1 MQDISLSPRERAS
14 RQAALGRRAGLR
26 RKTKAGFWKRHH
38 WLRQASTAVLVV
50 VLLGSVAAGVGMI
63 VLASFQVGLP
73 SVASLPYL
81 GPPQDSQLLAS
92 DGSLLADLHEPGVHH
107 VAVGLSQ
114 VSRWLSKATIAVE
127 DRHFYQDTGAADLPR
142 ILESGIKD
150 LVSHRAVQGASTI
163 TEQLAK
169 NSFLTPEKT
178 ITRKIRELLLGYE
191 IAKLFP
197 PKQILQMYINRINYG
212 NQAIGIGSAAQL
224 YFHVPA
230 SKLDLAQAS
239 MLAGI
244 PDAPT
249 AYNPLLYQGVT
260 GSANFAK
267 DRQQVVLQ
275 AMVRNGYITDA
286 QAAAALKE
294 PLTFY
299 PWQDSETVQ
308 DPNFVSFAEGQLQA
322 KFGDAYLNPGGWTI
336 YTSLN
341 PTDQSL
347 AVGTMQNPS
356 YDAYLLQDFNIG
368 DASLLSLDPRNG
380 EILAMVGTTNPAGQ
394 WGQINMTDEPRQP
407 GSSFKMFTYT
417 AAIASGKFTMTT
429 PVLDAPIDITQA
441 GAPPYSP
448 ANYDHRFHGICQV
461 QSCLGNSIN
470 VAAVKVELMTG
481 LQNVVN
487 TAERMGVSDLLDP
500 ANTYGVALTLG
511 GLGYGITMVQMATGA
526 SVLASGGVLHQPT
539 TILRVTSGKRT
550 LYQYNVADNS
560 VQVIPSDVAFIMNAI
575 LSNDKNRL
583 AEFGSNSHLT
593 LPGRPVSAKT
603 GTSNGIS
610 ANGGIDQEGIGDNW
624 TFGWTPQMLTATWVG
639 NPDNHVLSAVSSGIT
654 GAAPLW
660 QTYMEA
666 ALQGQPVLWYAKPA
680 DLYQGGSGATPE
692 YYLPNTLTN
701 AHQNVNCPGAYRSG
715 WNGIC

>member
-14 RQAALGRRAGLR
+14 RQAALRRRGALR
-26 RKTKAGFWKRHH
+26 RPGRTGFWRRHS
-38 WLRQASTAVLVV
+38 WMRKLAVAILVV
-50 VLLGSVAAGVGMI
+50 VLAGSAVAGAGMI
-63 VLASFQVGLP
+63 VLAAFQVGLP

-81 GPPQDSQLLAS
+81 GPPQDSELLAS
-92 DGSLLADLHEPGVHH
+92 DGSLLAVLHEPGVHH
-107 VAVGLSQ
+107 VSVSLKQ
-114 VSRWLSKATIAVE
+114 VSPWLIKATIAVE

-142 ILESGIKD
+142 ILESGVKD
-150 LVSHRAVQGASTI
+150 VLSHQAVQGASTI

-169 NSFLTPEKT
+169 NAFLTPEKT
-178 ITRKIRELLLGYE
+178 ITRKVRELLLGYE
-191 IAKLFP
+191 IAKLFKP
-197 PKQILQMYINRINYG
+197 NQILQMYVNRINYG
-212 NQAIGIGSAAQL
+212 NQAIGIGSAAEL

-230 SKLDLAQAS
+230 DKLDLAQAS
-239 MLAGI
+239 ILAGI

-249 AYNPLLYQGVT
+249 AYNPLLYLT
-260 GSANFAK
+260 AKGSANLAK

-275 AMVRNGYITDA
+275 AMVRNGYLTEARA
-286 QAAAALKE
+286 QAAYKE

-299 PWQDSETVQ
+299 PWEDSEVDV
-308 DPNFVSFAEGQLQA
+308 DPNFVSFAESQLQA
-322 KFGDAYLNPGGWTI
+322 RFGDAYLNPGGWQI

-341 PTDQSL
+341 PGDQSL
-347 AVGTMQNPS
+347 AEGVIQNPS
-356 YDAYLLQDFNIG
+356 YDAYMLRDFNIG

-380 EILAMVGTTNPAGQ
+380 EVLAMVGTTNPAGQ

-429 PVLDAPIDITQA
+429 PVLDAPIDIQP
-441 GAPPYSP
+441 GNYSP
-448 ANYDHRFHGICQV
+448 ANYDHRFHGICEV

-470 VAAVKVELMTG
+470 VAAVKVELISG

-500 ANTYGVALTLG
+500 ANTYGAALTLG
-511 GLGYGITMVQMATGA
+511 GLGYGVTMVQMATGA

-539 TILRVTSGKRT
+539 TILKVTSGQRT

-560 VQVIPSDVAFIMNAI
+560 VQVIPSDVAYIMNAI
-575 LSNDKNRL
+575 LSNNNNRIE
-583 AEFGSNSHLT
+583 EFGANSGLT
-593 LPGRPVSAKT
+593 LTGRQVSAKT

-639 NPDNHVLSAVSSGIT
+639 NPDNKVLSDVASGIT

-660 QTYMEA
+660 QDYMKA
-666 ALQGQPVLWYAKPA
+666 ALQGQPPLWYTKPA
-680 DLYQGGSGATPE
+680 DLYQVGQGQNAE
-692 YYLPNTLTN
+692 YYLPSTITL
-701 AHQNVNCPGAYRSG
+701 AHQNVNCPGAYKSG
-715 WNGIC
+715 WNGTC